1 MTDAEAEQEAK
12 RLARLIELSPHNFGH
27 LAAALK
33 SAYAKGAADE
43 RQQCATYVAAQSR
56 KLPPGSEPCG
66 DIVNEV
72 LRITADALRARGGR

>member
-43 RQQCATYVAAQSR
+43 RER
-56 KLPPGSEPCG
+56 
-66 DIVNEV
+66 V
-72 LRITADALRARGGR
+72 LLEFAGWKKDGTE